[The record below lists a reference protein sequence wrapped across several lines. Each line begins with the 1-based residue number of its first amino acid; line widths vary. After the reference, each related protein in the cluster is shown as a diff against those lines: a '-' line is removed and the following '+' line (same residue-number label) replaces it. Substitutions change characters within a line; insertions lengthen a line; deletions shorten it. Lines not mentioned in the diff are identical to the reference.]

1 MRRARR
7 GDGCTPHRDDWP
19 TVSATRPEL
28 AHATPTPSPAHAR
41 SPSQLVTWALA
52 VRSALVVVFEGKSEW
67 GWGNLL
73 PAVFAVHWMCM
84 HAGRYCYVQVQD
96 QELGSVLG
104 YANGASW
111 DAPLKQ
117 LKHEYGAFARIRRMD
132 KPWLSRASWGNLT
145 DQLRGHPA
153 PLLLLHFR
161 QQLWLDGFDK
171 FLPFNLPLL
180 VSSNAPAGTPFH
192 LANRTMD
199 RCFCRCDLHPV
210 SPTHATQHPSP
221 ARRHRPA
228 CPDPVL
234 ALSRPCPCPVP
245 AVPCH

>member
-161 QQLWLDGFDK
+161 QQLGR
-171 FLPFNLPLL
+171 
-180 VSSNAPAGTPFH
+180 G
-192 LANRTMD
+192 
-199 RCFCRCDLHPV
+199 
-210 SPTHATQHPSP
+210 HAV
-221 ARRHRPA
+221 
-228 CPDPVL
+228 PVL
-234 ALSRPCPCPVP
+234 LRAGRVGRGRLR
-245 AVPCH
+245 AVPSAARAAGDGGPDQLDQLRGPRCNTGNFFTGNP